1 MSLPLE
7 SIRVLDLTRALA
19 GPFCTMCLGDFGAD
33 VIKVESLPKGD
44 MTRGWG
50 PYDGDI
56 AAYYLS
62 INRNKRDLV
71 INFRDP
77 KGLEVVRRLALEVD
91 VLVENFK
98 PGRTDEMGLGYD
110 ELRAKNPK
118 LIYASITGF
127 GRAGPYGEWP
137 GLDQIAQGMSGVMSV
152 TGWPGGEPTRA
163 GVPFGDVGAGMWAAM
178 GICAAVAQRHVT
190 GAGQRVETS
199 LLATLIGM
207 LNVQGQRY
215 LSAGDV
221 PGLGG
226 NYHMAAYP
234 YGTCEASDGQLNVGA
249 PSQPL
254 WEKLCGVLGL
264 EALIDDP
271 DYIDNVNRME
281 NRDSLRDILNEKF
294 RTDTAINWTHKLVEA
309 GIPAGPVYTMDE
321 VFADPHVIHQK
332 MVEEIDHPVL
342 GRIKQIA
349 NPLRMD
355 SFGEQSARTPPPG
368 LGEHSRDVLAEFG
381 YADAEIEALIESG
394 AVADDAR

>member
-62 INRNKRDLV
+62 INRNKRDLA
-71 INFRDP
+71 IDFRDP
-77 KGLEVVRRLALEVD
+77 KGLEVLRRLACEVD

-98 PGRTDEMGLGYD
+98 PGRADGMGLGCD

-127 GRAGPYGEWP
+127 GRDGPYGDWP
-137 GLDQIAQGMSGVMSV
+137 GFDQIAQGMSGVMDV
-152 TGWPGGEPTRA
+152 TGYADGDPTRS
-163 GVPFGDVGAGMWAAM
+163 GIPFGDVGAGMWAAM

-190 GAGQRVETS
+190 GEGQRVETS
-199 LLATLIGM
+199 LLASLVGM

-215 LSAGDV
+215 LSANDI
-221 PGLGG
+221 PGRIG

-234 YGTCEASDGQLNVGA
+234 YGTFAARDGQLNVGA
-249 PSQPL
+249 PTQDL
-254 WEKLCGVLGL
+254 WGKLCRLLGL
-264 EALIDDP
+264 DDLLAHP
-271 DYIDNVNRME
+271 DYIDNVKRME
-281 NRDSLRDILNEKF
+281 NRDALCEVLNRKF
-294 RTDTAINWTHKLVEA
+294 RTDTAINWTRKLIDA
-309 GIPAGPVYTMDE
+309 GIPGGPVYAMDE
-321 VFADPHVIHQK
+321 VFADPQVVHQN
-332 MVEEIDHPVL
+332 MVEEIDHPTL
-342 GRIKQIA
+342 GRIKQLS

-355 SFGEQSARTPPPG
+355 AFEGRTVRTPPPG
-368 LGEHSRDVLAEFG
+368 LGEHSRAVLSEFG

-394 AVADDAR
+394 AVGG

>member
-1 MSLPLE
+1 MALPLD

-44 MTRGWG
+44 MTRAWG
-50 PYDGDI
+50 PFDQDI

-62 INRNKRDLV
+62 INRNKRDLA

-77 KGLEVVRRLALEVD
+77 EGLEVVRKLAREVD

-98 PGRTDEMGLGYD
+98 PGRTDEMGLGYEKLKKD
-110 ELRAKNPK
+110 NPK

-127 GRAGPYGEWP
+127 GRDGPYGEWP

-190 GAGQRVETS
+190 GEGQRVETS
-199 LLATLIGM
+199 LLGSLIGM

-215 LSAGDV
+215 LSANDV

-226 NYHMAAYP
+226 NFHMAAYP
-234 YGTCEASDGQLNVGA
+234 YGTCQASDGQLNVGA
-249 PSQPL
+249 PTQDL
-254 WEKLCGVLGL
+254 WERLCGVLGI
-264 EALIDDP
+264 EELIEHP
-271 DYIDNVNRME
+271 DYVDNDKRME
-281 NRDSLRDILNEKF
+281 NRDALCERLNKRF
-294 RTDTAINWTHKLVEA
+294 HTDTAINWTHKLVKA
-309 GIPAGPVYTMDE
+309 GIPAGPVYTMDK
-321 VFADPHVIHQK
+321 VFADPHVLHQK
-332 MVEEIDHPVL
+332 MIEEVEHPQL
-342 GRIKQIA
+342 GQINLIA
-349 NPLRMD
+349 NPLRID
-355 SFGEQSARTPPPG
+355 AFKNGSIRTPPPA
-368 LGEHSRDVLAEFG
+368 LGEQSREVLAEYGF
-381 YADAEIEALIESG
+381 AESEIEALVESG
-394 AVADDAR
+394 AVGVA

>member
-1 MSLPLE
+1 MPLPLD

-62 INRNKRDLV
+62 IDRNKRDLA
-71 INFRDP
+71 IDFRNP
-77 KGLEVVRRLALEVD
+77 EGLDVLRRLAGEVD

-98 PGRTDEMGLGYD
+98 PGRADQLGLGCE

-127 GRAGPYGEWP
+127 GRDGPYGDWP
-137 GLDQIAQGMSGVMSV
+137 GFDQIAQGMSGVMSV
-152 TGWPGGEPTRA
+152 TGYADGDPTRA

-190 GAGQRVETS
+190 GEGQRVETS
-199 LLATLIGM
+199 LLSSLVGM

-215 LSAGDV
+215 LSANDV
-221 PGLGG
+221 PGRIG

-249 PSQPL
+249 PTQDL
-254 WEKLCGVLGL
+254 WEKLCRLLGL
-264 EALIDDP
+264 DDLIADL
-271 DYIDNVNRME
+271 DYIDNAKRME
-281 NRDSLRDILNEKF
+281 NRDALCGRLNVEF
-294 RTDTAINWTHKLVEA
+294 RKDTAINWTHRLVEA
-309 GIPAGPVYTMDE
+309 GIPAGPVYAMDE
-321 VFADPHVIHQK
+321 VFADPQVVHQN
-332 MVEEIDHPVL
+332 MVEEIDHPKL

-355 SFGEQSARTPPPG
+355 AFDGRTVRTPPPG
-368 LGEHSRDVLAEFG
+368 LGEHSRAVLGEFG
-381 YADAEIEALIESG
+381 YAAEEIEALIESG
-394 AVADDAR
+394 AVGD